1 MKPMLLAAVL
11 LLAGTGF
18 SLAETKSFTL
28 SIGDQTVQMDAGESL
43 EVTLPG
49 GGKTTV
55 KLERNPFSRYVGKTF
70 SFDHPSGLAVANSE
84 LDNGIE
90 QYLMATA
97 VGTLVIIQ
105 DYETLDPTTLDQM
118 MLQQMTM
125 DGVRAGAKVDQKPT
139 TRKLADGTELKGI
152 VATEAGAK
160 ETIRYEIVGHGN
172 GDEGVLVIT
181 RVDDANAKVDGAVIE
196 RFWDTLKI
204 AE

>member
-1 MKPMLLAAVL
+1 MKPILLAAAF

-28 SIGDQTVQMDAGESL
+28 TIGDQAVEMDAGESV

-49 GGKTTV
+49 GDKTTV
-55 KLERNPFSRYVGKTF
+55 KLERNPFSRYVGKSF
-70 SFDHPSGLAVANSE
+70 SFDHPSGLAVASSK
-84 LDNGIE
+84 LADGIE

-105 DYETLDPTTLDQM
+105 DYQTLDPTTLDQM

-125 DGVRAGAKVDQKPT
+125 DGVRAGAKVEQQPT
-139 TRKLADGTELKGI
+139 ARKLADGTELKGI
-152 VATEAGAK
+152 VATENGAK
-160 ETIRYEIVGHGN
+160 ETIRYEIVGRGK
-172 GDEGVLVIT
+172 GDEGVLIIT
-181 RVDDANAKVDGAVIE
+181 RVDDANAKADDGVIG

-204 AE
+204 TE